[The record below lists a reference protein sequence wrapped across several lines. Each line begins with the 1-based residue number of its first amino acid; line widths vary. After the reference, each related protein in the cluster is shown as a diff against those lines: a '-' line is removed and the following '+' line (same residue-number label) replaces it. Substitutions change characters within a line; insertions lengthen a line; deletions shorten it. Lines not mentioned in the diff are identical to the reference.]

1 MQKESSA
8 VQSYAFTREFL
19 KHFTPEGVALNKD
32 NLVKR
37 KNKTIICLMPVKLSD
52 IQDAR
57 KILQG
62 VIRQTP
68 ILPDEGLCRE
78 IGASTYLKA
87 ESLQLGG
94 SFKVRGAYN
103 KINRLSDEE
112 KQRGVITASAGNHAQ
127 GVALAAKLHNITAT
141 IVLPERAP
149 LTKVT
154 ATKALGATV
163 ILKGATFDEA
173 VAYSKE
179 LREQKNLTYV
189 HAFDDELIIAGQGT
203 VGWEIVEDLPQASV
217 IVVPIGGGG
226 IISGIAIAAK
236 NLLPKVR
243 MIGVQAA
250 GCAPV
255 KRSLEEGHP
264 VEISEAQTIAD
275 GIAVKRP
282 GEITLPIIKEFV
294 DEVVEVSEEEIA
306 RGIFHCMQNV
316 RLVVEGAGAAGV
328 AALLAKKVEVKPDD
342 TVCAVLCGGNIDANL
357 LTRVL
362 EQVMVRQGRYMI
374 LKLTVQDRPGGI
386 ASLLDRVAEA
396 GANVIDIFHRRA
408 LWLAPLGRVGI
419 ELVLEV
425 RDSEHGA
432 EVIKHLTTAGYHV
445 EREGQGDWD

>member
-1 MQKESSA
+1 M
-8 VQSYAFTREFL
+8 T
-19 KHFTPEGVALNKD
+19 
-32 NLVKR
+32 
-37 KNKTIICLMPVKLSD
+37 VKLSD

-62 VIRQTP
+62 IIRQTP
-68 ILPDEGLCRE
+68 ILPDERLSNE
-78 IGASTYLKA
+78 IGAPAYLKA

-127 GVALAAKLHNITAT
+127 GVALAAKLHNIAAT
-141 IVLPERAP
+141 IVLPEHAP
-149 LTKVT
+149 LTKIT
-154 ATKALGATV
+154 ATKALGAKV
-163 ILKGATFDEA
+163 ILKGSTFDEA
-173 VAYSKE
+173 VAYSKQ
-179 LREQKNLTYV
+179 LREQNNLTYV
-189 HAFDDELIIAGQGT
+189 HAFDDEFIIAGQGT

-243 MIGVQAA
+243 VIGVQAA

-255 KRSLEEGHP
+255 KRSLEEGRP
-264 VEISEAQTIAD
+264 VEVSEAQTIAD

-282 GEITLPIIKEFV
+282 GEVTLPIIKEFV

-306 RGIFHCMQNV
+306 RAIFHCVQNA

-328 AALLAKKVEVKPDD
+328 AALLAKKIEAKPDD
-342 TVCAVLCGGNIDANL
+342 TVCAVLCGGNIDGNL
-357 LTRVL
+357 LARVI
-362 EQVMVRQGRYMI
+362 EQVLVKQGRYI
-374 LKLTVQDRPGGI
+374 LLRTTVDDRPGNLAPLI
-386 ASLLDRVAEA
+386 DHVARA

-408 LWLAPLGRVGI
+408 VWLVPVDRVGV

-425 RDSEHGA
+425 RDEDHGQ
-432 EVIKHLTTAGYHV
+432 EVVRLLNAAGYHA
-445 EREGQGDWD
+445 EREGQGLWPG